1 MCNAGQYPKV
11 RERSEVELVAAAQAG
26 DRGAFDVLAD
36 RYRPGLLAAAFDL
49 AGRFEVAEDLA
60 QDALWR
66 GWEKIGELREAGAF
80 GPWLR
85 MIVVNCYRMWLRRPW
100 QSEVSIDQA
109 EYLGADQDQFA
120 QVRRKE
126 LQRELRVGLRALPRQ
141 NRLALLMRY
150 FGGSSYEEIASFL
163 EVPVTTVAG
172 RIYRAKLQ
180 LRRRLVRLLDEDYVR

>member
-1 MCNAGQYPKV
+1 MARQEPKV
-11 RERSEVELVAAAQAG
+11 TGRSEVELVAAAQAG

-36 RYRPGLLAAAFDL
+36 RYRPGLLAAGFDL
-49 AGRFEVAEDLA
+49 AGRFDVAEDLA
-60 QDALWR
+60 QDALCR
-66 GWEKIGELREAGAF
+66 AWEKVGELRDAAAF
-80 GPWLR
+80 GAWLR
-85 MIVVNCYRMWLRRPW
+85 TVVVNSYRMWLRRPW
-100 QSEVSIDQA
+100 QSDVSIDQA
-109 EYLGADQDQFA
+109 GHLRADEDHFA

-126 LQRELRVGLRALPRQ
+126 LQRELRVGLRAVPRQ